1 MIRTVIALMLG
12 LLLAFM
18 PVVRASTPDSVV
30 EFYPGTSPEDA
41 LVDADQAP
49 ATIRG
54 VATWFDANR
63 WVTVPYPHHMRTRY
77 TNAGIVYYVA
87 AGPALRTYLGWK
99 HWDDHFTVLVTSE
112 LTGVQIVAE
121 VVDWCA
127 CHGAPHVD
135 DDRLADLSPALFKAL
150 GARLSRGVQF
160 ITIQVLP

>member
-1 MIRTVIALMLG
+1 MIRAIIAVMLG
-12 LLLAFM
+12 LSLAFM

-30 EFYPGTSPEDA
+30 KFYPMTSSEDA

-54 VATWFDANR
+54 VATWYDANR
-63 WVTVPYPHHMRTRY
+63 WTTVPYPHHMRTRY

-127 CHGAPHVD
+127 CRGAPHVD

-150 GARLSRGVQF
+150 GAQLSRGVQF